1 METLI
6 PASGGSETLHRHASA
21 LSPRRYLRSTSQ
33 TFPAHDRSTVRS
45 QWLPRP
51 GTSCKRQFTTRCKA
65 IAEDLTSEGTQCVE
79 ASPGLAVESIG
90 SSRGSLG
97 PGGCMVSAVQA
108 MKVCNVRGR
117 VARLSVQAES
127 LYESVWISKILVW
140 VDGLARKVKKAATGA
155 LVPMGV
161 KAVVRTSVSSLCPD
175 IYVWMTASTSQ
186 VQ

>member
-1 METLI
+1 
-6 PASGGSETLHRHASA
+6 
-21 LSPRRYLRSTSQ
+21 
-33 TFPAHDRSTVRS
+33 
-45 QWLPRP
+45 
-51 GTSCKRQFTTRCKA
+51 
-65 IAEDLTSEGTQCVE
+65 
-79 ASPGLAVESIG
+79 
-90 SSRGSLG
+90 
-97 PGGCMVSAVQA
+97 MVSAVQA
-108 MKVCNVRGR
+108 MKVFNVRGR